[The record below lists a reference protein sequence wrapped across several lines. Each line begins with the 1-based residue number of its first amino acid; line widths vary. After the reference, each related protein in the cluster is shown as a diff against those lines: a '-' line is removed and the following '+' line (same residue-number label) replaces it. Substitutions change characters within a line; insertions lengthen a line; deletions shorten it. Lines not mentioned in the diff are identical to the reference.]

1 MPNQFL
7 NAFSSIAVVLNRGLA
22 YLDRAVHYASGY
34 ILYYLFNGLKPQTHT
49 RPCKTR
55 HGRYYSPAVVVT
67 GASEGIGFATALH
80 LANKGYTVFATAPS
94 DTELSKIR
102 QAAAEYSNGDG
113 STRGGGGEGRGRGAL
128 HPAIMDVLSPDSITH
143 CAGHIESVLG
153 GDPDRPLVGVVNNA
167 GYCMISPMELTP
179 EADARRVFELDF
191 WAYISVIRAF
201 LPVIKRNK
209 GRFVNIGS
217 YGGYVNPPLW
227 APYCALK
234 AAVEGMTRAWR
245 LELLPFGVGMTTV
258 RPGWTR
264 TGGVGPGMET
274 AWAQYWDNL
283 SKGAVGVDSFGRVI
297 RSDGP
302 VQEAEERVYRPMI
315 DKWHKLTSAAMEGAA
330 QPAEAVASTVHDAL
344 TDRFLQPYYTVGYDA
359 LLGQMARDLTPEN
372 IYEYFVAKT
381 FGAL

>member
-1 MPNQFL
+1 MPNPFL
-7 NAFSSIAVVLNRGLA
+7 NVFSLIAVVLNRVLA

-34 ILYYLFNGLKPQTHT
+34 ILYYLFRGLKPQTHT
-49 RPCKTR
+49 RPHKTLQ
-55 HGRYYSPAVVVT
+55 GRFYSPAVVVT
-67 GASEGIGFATALH
+67 GASEGIGFATAVH

-94 DTELSKIR
+94 DAELSKIR
-102 QAAAEYSNGDG
+102 QAAAEHADSNRSNGG
-113 STRGGGGEGRGRGAL
+113 TI
-128 HPAIMDVLSPDSITH
+128 HPAIMDVLSPDSIAH
-143 CAGHIESVLG
+143 CVGHIEDVLG
-153 GDPDRPLVGVVNNA
+153 GDPGRPLVGVVNNA

-179 EADARRVFELDF
+179 ESDVRRIFELDF

-201 LPVIKRNK
+201 LPAVKRNK
-209 GRFVNIGS
+209 GRFVNVGS

-264 TGGVGPGMET
+264 TGGVGPKIGT
-274 AWAQYWDNL
+274 AWDQYWDNL
-283 SKGAVGVDSFGRVI
+283 SKGAVGVDSFGRVV
-297 RSDGP
+297 RADGP

-315 DKWHKLTSAAMEGAA
+315 DKWYKLTHAAVEGAA
-330 QPAEAVASTVHDAL
+330 QPAEAVAATVHDAL
-344 TDRFLQPYYTVGYDA
+344 TDRFLQPYYTAGYDA
-359 LLGQMARDLTPEN
+359 LLGQVARDLTPEN
-372 IYEYFVAKT
+372 IHEYMVAKT